1 MDALVYVSPL
11 TIWYWIFYQIDIDI
25 GSSAVARNVVGLVL
39 GYVTSIVVDLA
50 VLIEV
55 TFHLVSRSMPLSY

>member
-1 MDALVYVSPL
+1 MN
-11 TIWYWIFYQIDIDI
+11 I

-39 GYVTSIVVDLA
+39 GHVTSIVVDLA

-55 TFHLVSRSMPLSY
+55 TSLMVSAVASFFRSSS